1 MIYVH
6 KEEWSSLQFDMDI
19 ESEHFVLIYWGL
31 ELAKTWWHLV
41 ESSLLIIFFLGFL
54 KHWSYHL

>member
-19 ESEHFVLIYWGL
+19 ESEHFF
-31 ELAKTWWHLV
+31 
-41 ESSLLIIFFLGFL
+41 ESIEV
-54 KHWSYHL
+54 